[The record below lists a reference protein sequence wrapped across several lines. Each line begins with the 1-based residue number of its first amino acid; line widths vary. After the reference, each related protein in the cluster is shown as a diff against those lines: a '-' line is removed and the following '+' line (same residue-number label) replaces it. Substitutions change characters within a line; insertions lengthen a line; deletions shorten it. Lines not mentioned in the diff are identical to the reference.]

1 MRSDHLKQGLRA
13 NALKTSGNLH
23 FAVFFV
29 VLVGGIILLSLI
41 LRIFFL
47 LKESK
52 FDGSSHFAL
61 QLNEQRERVQYISFS
76 PQDSHIG
83 ILTFKNAPFSSE
95 IPIDAKTSSTLEIE
109 SKNLK
114 PSLLKMM
121 FDFRNQ
127 KEVNFVD
134 LFRLFIFSQTIKEN
148 TISQILI
155 SQYSDKAKVDSIISA
170 FFVDPRIQDEKLNIE
185 VINATEVYGLGN
197 KLANLISNTGANVVL
212 VSTGDLKKVSLIE
225 YSEPSYTVDKLSKI
239 LKFKKIKVSKKSLAD
254 ITLIIGDN
262 YVVH

>member
-1 MRSDHLKQGLRA
+1 M
-13 NALKTSGNLH
+13 H

-29 VLVGGIILLSLI
+29 VLVGGVIFLSLI

-52 FDGSSHFAL
+52 FDGSSHFTL
-61 QLNEQRERVQYISFS
+61 QLSEQGGRVQYISFS
-76 PQDSHIG
+76 PQNSSIG
-83 ILTFKNAPFSSE
+83 ILTFKNTSFPLE
-95 IPIDAKTSSTLEIE
+95 IPIDAKTSSTSEIE

-114 PSLLKMM
+114 PFFLKMM

-127 KEVNFVD
+127 KEVNFID
-134 LFRLFIFSQTIKEN
+134 FFRFFIFSQTIKEN
-148 TISQILI
+148 AISQVLI
-155 SQYSDKAKVDSIISA
+155 SQYSDKAKVDSITST
-170 FFVDPRIQDEKLNIE
+170 FFVDPRIQEEKLNIE

-225 YSEPSYTVDKLSKI
+225 YSEPSYTVEKLSKI
-239 LKFKKIKVSKKSLAD
+239 LKFKKIKTSKKSLAD
-254 ITLIIGDN
+254 VTLIIGDN